1 MTYALNLVLY
11 NKHMLTSL
19 DWSNTLPSEK
29 LFSLCSVLKSVAYPS
44 VKTIMKYLEKLFN
57 PLELTGLGKRRVL
70 DVFQCRFQF
79 RFQFNLF
86 VSFEGNTS
94 FSCLSHMYKPF
105 WHCSGRATFKY

>member
-1 MTYALNLVLY
+1 MTCALNLALY

-44 VKTIMKYLEKLFN
+44 VKTMKYLEKLFN
-57 PLELTGLGKRRVL
+57 PLELTGFGKNKVL
-70 DVFQCRFQF
+70 DVFQF

-86 VSFEGNTS
+86 VSFEGKTS

>member
-1 MTYALNLVLY
+1 MTCALNLALY

-44 VKTIMKYLEKLFN
+44 VKTMKYLEKLFN
-57 PLELTGLGKRRVL
+57 PLELTGFGKKKVL
-70 DVFQCRFQF
+70 DVFQFRFQF

-86 VSFEGNTS
+86 VSFEGKTS

-105 WHCSGRATFKY
+105 WHCPGRATFKY

>member
-1 MTYALNLVLY
+1 MTCALNLALY

-44 VKTIMKYLEKLFN
+44 VKTMKYLEKLFN
-57 PLELTGLGKRRVL
+57 PLELTGFGKKKVL
-70 DVFQCRFQF
+70 DVFQF
-79 RFQFNLF
+79 RLRGLRAKTASRPSNLF

-94 FSCLSHMYKPF
+94 FSCLSHII
-105 WHCSGRATFKY
+105 